1 MTEPLI
7 ERIPALRGLRRAAHA
22 LTTPLAPDDYLKLIN
37 PLWSQRELRGR
48 IEKVIPET
56 ERAATLVIKPGW
68 GWSWDHKPGQ
78 YIGIGVEL
86 DGRFHWRS
94 YSLSSVPLKENGTV
108 SITV

>member
-1 MTEPLI
+1 MPKPLTA
-7 ERIPALRGLRRAAHA
+7 RTPALQRLRKAAHA

-48 IEKVIPET
+48 IEKVVPET
-56 ERAATLVIKPGW
+56 ENAATLVIKPGW
-68 GWSWDHKPGQ
+68 GWSWDHQPGQ

-94 YSLSSVPLKENGTV
+94 YSLSSPPLVEGKTV
-108 SITV
+108 